1 MTAVT
6 RPSGASTSPH
16 GLTFPAGFRWGAATA
31 AYQIEG
37 STTVDGRGPSI
48 WDTFAAKPGAILNG
62 DTGEQACDHF
72 RRYADD
78 VRLMAELGLPC
89 YRFSVAWP
97 RVQPDGRTTSA
108 AGLGFYDRL
117 VDQLLEHG
125 IEPIATLYHWDLPQA
140 LQDEGGWPARDTALR
155 FADYAE
161 AVYRVLGD
169 RVTDW
174 TTINE
179 PFCSAYFGYG
189 TGIHAPG
196 IRDEAAA
203 LRAAHHLLLAH
214 GLGTRSLRAAATGP
228 LRVSIVFN
236 LGSILIARDDPEHRE
251 AARKVD
257 GMQNRLFLD
266 PVLGAGYPPDVLA
279 DIAFLDALE
288 PAIQDGDLD
297 VIATPIDHL
306 GVNYYGP
313 TRYAPSGDPTAR
325 GTCDL
330 PGVRGVDTLPP
341 RGRLTGFGWEQD
353 PDALTDLLL
362 SVSERCDVPLI
373 VAENGASFADEVIGD
388 RVHDA
393 ERTRYLAEH
402 IRAVHRA
409 LQLGADVRGYLVWSL
424 LDNFEWA
431 MGFSQRF
438 GIVHVDFAT
447 QRRRVKDSG
456 WMFSEVARSNMLPAS
471 VADPD
476 PGTYRRRPVVDRE
489 RWGLVALG

>member
-1 MTAVT
+1 
-6 RPSGASTSPH
+6 ASRS
-16 GLTFPAGFRWGAATA
+16 
-31 AYQIEG
+31 
-37 STTVDGRGPSI
+37 
-48 WDTFAAKPGAILNG
+48 
-62 DTGEQACDHF
+62 
-72 RRYADD
+72 RRYPGD

-89 YRFSVAWP
+89 YRFSIAWP
-97 RVQPDGRTTSA
+97 RVQPDGRTTSS
-108 AGLGFYDRL
+108 AGLAFYDRL

-288 PAIQDGDLD
+288 PA
-297 VIATPIDHL
+297 
-306 GVNYYGP
+306 
-313 TRYAPSGDPTAR
+313 
-325 GTCDL
+325 
-330 PGVRGVDTLPP
+330 
-341 RGRLTGFGWEQD
+341 
-353 PDALTDLLL
+353 
-362 SVSERCDVPLI
+362 
-373 VAENGASFADEVIGD
+373 
-388 RVHDA
+388 
-393 ERTRYLAEH
+393 
-402 IRAVHRA
+402 
-409 LQLGADVRGYLVWSL
+409 
-424 LDNFEWA
+424 
-431 MGFSQRF
+431 
-438 GIVHVDFAT
+438 
-447 QRRRVKDSG
+447 
-456 WMFSEVARSNMLPAS
+456 
-471 VADPD
+471 
-476 PGTYRRRPVVDRE
+476 
-489 RWGLVALG
+489 